1 MAFKDD
7 LLGRQLVKRNFIT
20 EEQLKEAMDIQR
32 ERKSEDIR
40 NLLGEILVE
49 LNYCSEEDVAMVLA
63 DTFNVPYIENE
74 ELIIADEAKD
84 LLAPEV
90 VERYQ
95 AVPLWV
101 EDGRLLVAMKNQKDI
116 VAMENIQ
123 VMTGYKV
130 KPVVVCNSALQ
141 ALIEMILNPT
151 EDDLNDIYERLGIG
165 VGDVD
170 EVEIEEDYDDDVID
184 TDEDVDDRPVVELAN
199 FIFERAARAGASD
212 IHINPHEKGVSVLCR
227 IDGVLHKLIEPP
239 RRMRATLISR
249 IKVMAD
255 MDIAERRKPQDGR
268 ISISV
273 AGRTLDVRA
282 ASVPT
287 PYGEKLTLRIVDRSS
302 QALTLEDL
310 GFPEKQLEEFKKMAT
325 SPYGFI
331 LVAGPTG
338 SGKSTTLYATLIHVN
353 DPGKHTIT
361 IEDPIE
367 RRVEGLNQIQV
378 NARAGLTFSTG
389 LSSLM
394 RNDPDIIMV
403 GEIRDRE
410 TAQMAVESS
419 LTGHLVFS
427 TIHTNDAAGAVT
439 RLTEMGVEPFLVAS
453 TLIGVVAQRLVR
465 LLCPYCKKPVEM
477 TREEILEIAP
487 DFPLDDDEKKVT
499 IYEPVG
505 CEECHDTGYKGRR
518 GVYEVLV
525 VTEAVRDAILKRK
538 PDSEVKKI
546 AVSENM
552 TTLRQ
557 DSLNKVKEG
566 ITSMQELGRMI
577 K

>member
-7 LLGRQLVKRNFIT
+7 LLGRQLIRRGIIT
-20 EEQLKEAMDIQR
+20 EEQFEEAMDIQR
-32 ERKSEDIR
+32 ERKNEDIR
-40 NLLGEILVE
+40 DLLGEILVE
-49 LNYCSEEDVAMVLA
+49 LNYCSEEDIAIVLA

-74 ELIIADEAKD
+74 ELIIDDEAKD

-141 ALIEMILNPT
+141 ALIEMVLNPT
-151 EDDLNDIYERLGIG
+151 EDDLNDIYERLGISADG
-165 VGDVD
+165 VS

-184 TDEDVDDRPVVELAN
+184 ADEDTEDRPVIELAN
-199 FIFERAARAGASD
+199 FIFEQAAKAGASD
-212 IHINPHEKGVSVLCR
+212 IHIDPHEKGISVKCR

-239 RRMRATLISR
+239 RSMRATLISR

-268 ISISV
+268 ISINV

-302 QALTLEDL
+302 QTLTLEDL
-310 GFPEKQLEEFKKMAT
+310 GFPEKQLKEFKKMAT
-325 SPYGFI
+325 LPYGFI

-378 NARAGLTFSTG
+378 NTRAGLTFSTG

-403 GEIRDRE
+403 GRFVTEIR
-410 TAQMAVESS
+410 
-419 LTGHLVFS
+419 
-427 TIHTNDAAGAVT
+427 
-439 RLTEMGVEPFLVAS
+439 
-453 TLIGVVAQRLVR
+453 
-465 LLCPYCKKPVEM
+465 
-477 TREEILEIAP
+477 
-487 DFPLDDDEKKVT
+487 
-499 IYEPVG
+499 
-505 CEECHDTGYKGRR
+505 
-518 GVYEVLV
+518 
-525 VTEAVRDAILKRK
+525 LKW
-538 PDSEVKKI
+538 
-546 AVSENM
+546 
-552 TTLRQ
+552 L
-557 DSLNKVKEG
+557 
-566 ITSMQELGRMI
+566 
-577 K
+577 